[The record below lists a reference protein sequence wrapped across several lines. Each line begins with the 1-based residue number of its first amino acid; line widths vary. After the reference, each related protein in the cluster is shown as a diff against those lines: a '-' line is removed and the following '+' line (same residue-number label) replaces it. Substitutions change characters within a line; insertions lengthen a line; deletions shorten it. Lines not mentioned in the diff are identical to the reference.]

1 VSGKPHSPPPRFV
14 GTSIRRRLVVSHL
27 VAVTASTLVYAI
39 GGFFLLICILYVYG
53 NYTSFR
59 DMAQLLPEFAGL
71 TGFVLV
77 QIALI
82 TLCGVIVARI
92 TSRIVS
98 RPLLRQIEALRQGTD
113 AVATGDYTR
122 QVEVINN
129 DELGHFA
136 ASFNALT
143 QSLDR
148 ADRQRKAFV
157 ANISH
162 DLRTPIAVIRGHL
175 DVQMNDDRSDDIP
188 PADSFAAIDHEVQTL
203 SSLIEDL
210 FTSSR
215 IEDGVLPVSL
225 TPVDVGEIVEE
236 AVASVRPYALKTGKV
251 SVHASVNPGPNL
263 ALADATRVAQIVNNL
278 VHNAIRH
285 TPAGG
290 LVLVEVT
297 SVSGSRW
304 LTMTIRDTGEGMP
317 PEVLA
322 RVFDRYYQG
331 DEIGEKG
338 GAGLGMSIVQSL
350 VRMLNGEVKAES
362 TLGEGTAIT
371 VRLPAVV
378 PSDGPTD
385 RGRSLLP
392 GL

>member
-1 VSGKPHSPPPRFV
+1 VSNQPPPPPRFV

-27 VAVTASTLVYAI
+27 VAVTASTFVYAT
-39 GGFFLLICILYVYG
+39 GGFFLLVGILYVYG
-53 NYTSFR
+53 NFTNLR
-59 DMAQLLPEFAGL
+59 DMVQLLPQFAGL
-71 TGFVLV
+71 TAFVLV

-98 RPLLRQIEALRQGTD
+98 RPLLRQIEALRQGTE
-113 AVATGDYTR
+113 AVATGDFTR
-122 QVEVINN
+122 RVEVLNN
-129 DELGHFA
+129 DELGSFA

-143 QSLDR
+143 QSLER

-162 DLRTPIAVIRGHL
+162 DLRTPVAVIRGHL
-175 DVQMNDDRSDDIP
+175 DVQLNDDRGDDIP
-188 PADSFAAIDHEVQTL
+188 PTDSFAAIDHEVQTL
-203 SSLIEDL
+203 ASLIEDL

-215 IEDGVLPVSL
+215 IEEGVLPVTL
-225 TPVDVGEIVEE
+225 KPVDVGAIVEE

-251 SVHASVNPGPNL
+251 SVHPNVHPGQ
-263 ALADATRVAQIVNNL
+263 AMAMADATRVAQIVNNL

-290 LVLVEVT
+290 LVLVEVAST
-297 SVSGSRW
+297 LDGRW
-304 LTMTIRDTGEGMP
+304 LTMTVRDTGEGMP
-317 PEVLA
+317 PAVLA

-350 VRMLNGEVKAES
+350 VRMLHGEVEAQS
-362 TLGEGTAIT
+362 TPGEGTAIT
-371 VRLPAVV
+371 VRLPAVPPV
-378 PSDGPTD
+378 STME
-385 RGRSLLP
+385 RGR
-392 GL
+392 

>member
-1 VSGKPHSPPPRFV
+1 VSDPPPAPPRFV

-27 VAVTASTLVYAI
+27 VAVTASTFVYAI
-39 GGFFLLICILYVYG
+39 GGFFLLVCILYVYG
-53 NYTSFR
+53 NYTSLR
-59 DMAQLLPEFAGL
+59 DMARLLPEFAGL
-71 TGFVLV
+71 TAFVIV

-82 TLCGVIVARI
+82 TLCGVVVARI

-98 RPLLRQIEALRQGTD
+98 RPLLRQIEALRKGTD
-113 AVATGDYTR
+113 AVATGDFTR
-122 QVEVINN
+122 EVEVINN
-129 DELGHFA
+129 DELGNFA

-143 QSLDR
+143 RSLDD

-175 DVQMNDDRSDDIP
+175 DVQTSDDRSDDIP
-188 PADSFAAIDHEVQTL
+188 AAASFAAIDHEVQTL
-203 SSLIEDL
+203 SGLIEDL

-215 IEDGVLPVSL
+215 IEEGVLPVSL

-251 SVHASVNPGPNL
+251 SVHASVYPGLPL

-285 TPAGG
+285 TPTGG
-290 LVLVEVT
+290 LVLVEVAAE
-297 SVSGSRW
+297 SNSRW
-304 LTMTIRDTGEGMP
+304 LSMTVRDTGEGMP
-317 PEVLA
+317 PDVLA

-350 VRMLNGEVKAES
+350 VRMLNGEIQAES

-371 VRLPAVV
+371 IRLPAVV
-378 PSDGPTD
+378 PTGPTTG